1 MGYKDE
7 QRETVNRV
15 SNNASYN
22 SSAGPKKR
30 KKRGTREDFVEDVAE
45 AVRKGTAAAKG
56 AKHAKKTKK
65 PMMPYGKKKGKGAGY
80 DSMSVAEL
88 RKLLNE
94 KKRNLLT
101 KSGFP
106 DGKLPRSKAAMIQ
119 LCKKFKRKRW

>member
-7 QRETVNRV
+7 QRETVNRI

-30 KKRGTREDFVEDVAE
+30 KKRGTREEFVEDVAE
-45 AVRKGTAAAKG
+45 AVRKGTKAAKQPMN
-56 AKHAKKTKK
+56 KPKK
-65 PMMPYGKKKGKGAGY
+65 YGGKKKGAGY

-94 KKRNLLT
+94 KKRNLLV